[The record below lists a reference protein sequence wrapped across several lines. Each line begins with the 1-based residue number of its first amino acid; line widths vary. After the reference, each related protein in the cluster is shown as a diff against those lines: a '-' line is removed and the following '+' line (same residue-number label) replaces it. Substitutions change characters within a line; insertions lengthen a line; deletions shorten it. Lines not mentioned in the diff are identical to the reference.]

1 MFRVWHH
8 DCAVITSVKDS
19 KNVQN
24 ALQLGGEG
32 SMTELKDGRQGRDK
46 ESSC

>member
-8 DCAVITSVKDS
+8 DCSVITSVKDS

-24 ALQLGGEG
+24 TLQLGGEG